1 MSYIRL
7 HKEETDM
14 RVTVKL
20 FATLVRFKEGSR
32 AARPFDVELPESSTV
47 RDLIDTL
54 KIPPEET
61 HIVFINNIIEG
72 PDSRLKENDVVGMF
86 PPVGG
91 G

>member
-1 MSYIRL
+1 
-7 HKEETDM
+7 M

-54 KIPPEET
+54 KIPPQET
-61 HIVFINNIIEG
+61 QIVFINNLIVE
-72 PDSRLKENDVVGMF
+72 PATQLHENDVVGMF